1 MSHMKPTP
9 RRDTAPTEGEVSGP
23 LRLETNA
30 RALLRRLRAG
40 DIAVLDLMDLDSRTA
55 EDLIEARPAAVI
67 NTQRTLS
74 GRYPAGGAAILVGAG
89 LRVVDEAGSA
99 VMALADGTHV
109 TVGADGAVS
118 ADGEELARGTVL
130 TAESVGEEMVAA
142 EEGLHVQL
150 AAFAAD
156 AVDRVEAEAPL
167 LLDAEG
173 LPETGVDLSGKQ
185 VVVVA
190 PGYRHKERLAA
201 LRPYLREHRP
211 VIIAVSEAA
220 DSVLESAYPAAIVL
234 GDVETVSERALKR
247 ASHISLH
254 DPAGGDAGASRLD
267 PLGLAHSRVVST
279 LGSADLAILLAHA
292 GGAASIVTLG
302 VPARL
307 TELLETAAH
316 DQTTGAAGTFLARL
330 QASDRII
337 DAEALTVLYRH
348 RYPWWVVAALL
359 ASAVL
364 ALGVAFWAT
373 PGGRPWFED
382 LWQTVGGW
390 IGVA

>member
-1 MSHMKPTP
+1 MKPTH
-9 RRDTAPTEGEVSGP
+9 RRETAAIEGEVSGP

-40 DIAVLDLMDLDSRTA
+40 DVAVLDLMDLDSRTA
-55 EDLIEARPAAVI
+55 EELLEARPAAVI

-74 GRYPAGGAAILVGAG
+74 GRYPAGGASILVDAG
-89 LRVVDEAGSA
+89 LRVVDEVGNA
-99 VMALADGTHV
+99 VMALPDGTQV

-118 ADGEELARGTVL
+118 ADGDELARGVVL
-130 TAESVGEEMVAA
+130 TSQSVTAEMISA

-156 AVDRVEAEAPL
+156 AVDRVESEAPL
-167 LLDAEG
+167 LLEYEG
-173 LPETGVDLSGKQ
+173 LPETGIDLKGRQ

-190 PGYRHKERLAA
+190 PGYRYKERLKE
-201 LRPYLREHRP
+201 LRPYLRDHRP

-220 DSVLESAYPAAIVL
+220 DAVLEGAYPAAIIL

-247 ASHISLH
+247 ASHIALH
-254 DPAGGDAGASRLD
+254 DPAGGEAGASRLD
-267 PLGLAHSRVVST
+267 PLGLVHSRVGST
-279 LGSADLAILLAHA
+279 LGSADIAILLAHS
-292 GGAASIVTLG
+292 GGATSIVTLG

-307 TELLETAAH
+307 TELLETASH
-316 DQTTGAAGTFLARL
+316 DQTTGASGTFLARL
-330 QASDRII
+330 QASDKII
-337 DAEALTVLYRH
+337 DSQALAVLYRH

-359 ASAVL
+359 ASALL

-373 PGGRPWFED
+373 PGGRPWFD
-382 LWQTVGGW
+382 QVWQTVGGW